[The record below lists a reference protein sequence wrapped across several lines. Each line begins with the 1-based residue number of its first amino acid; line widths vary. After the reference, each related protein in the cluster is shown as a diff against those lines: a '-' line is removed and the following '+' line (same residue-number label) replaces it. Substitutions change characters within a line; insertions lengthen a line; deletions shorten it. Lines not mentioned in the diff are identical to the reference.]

1 MNQSLK
7 QVNQFHLTF
16 NHPVGDDSGAVE
28 DLKTRQL
35 RIKLLFEELK
45 ELAEAGDVRRTLLE
59 ACVIHVHDVAGKS
72 VGEADD
78 EDLKDTLNGLD
89 EICNKHNLNDG
100 DNVNKKEELDALC
113 DLQYVLDG
121 KIITAGLQFVFD
133 RGFDQVHQNNMT
145 KAHRSHEH
153 ALETVLKTGLE
164 DGYKIT
170 QKPGGVILSSNAGK
184 IIKPWDHKKVEL
196 SL

>member
-1 MNQSLK
+1 MNQSLR
-7 QVNQFHLTF
+7 QVGEFHQTF
-16 NHPVGDDSGAVE
+16 NHPIGEDSGTKE

-35 RIKLLFEELK
+35 RIKLLYEELK
-45 ELAEAGDVRRTLLE
+45 ELAVAGDVQGTFLNLCTRET
-59 ACVIHVHDVAGKS
+59 DVG
-72 VGEADD
+72 AD
-78 EDLKDTLNGLD
+78 
-89 EICNKHNLNDG
+89 IVSPDG
-100 DNVNKKEELDALC
+100 NNVNKQEELDALC
-113 DLQYVLDG
+113 DLQYVLNG
-121 KIITAGLQFVFD
+121 KIITAGLQYVFD
-133 RGFDQVHQNNMT
+133 RGFNQVHMNNMT